1 MHNVVLEAGRIEI
14 HPVQLIEFESRGRLL
29 IIGSAE
35 AVSAVAAHCQPLTIS
50 ACVTDSSTVT
60 SDDVTLLAGELDS
73 LTGWLGEFDAV
84 IAGQT
89 LRFDLVLDLTDS
101 PILKQ
106 KVSPL
111 GYFAPGENQQAL
123 AEAIQQLPDLIGI
136 FDKPRYFQYK
146 PNICAHSRRG
156 IQGCNQCLE
165 ACPAEAISHAGDEVR
180 VDPNLCQGCGSCVA
194 VCPSGAM
201 NYALPTLDVSLERLR
216 SMMQQYDEL
225 ETQPPHILIHDE
237 SNAQTLLEM
246 RGHELTDNVITFSI
260 EEIGA
265 LSMPFWLAAMAYGA
279 AGVTVWDA
287 LTHSDHDWQELQ
299 QQITLTNELLNGMGY
314 STAIHW
320 HQGNDFTALKSHI
333 QQLPKTEAATPSRF
347 AGMDNKRRVSTMA
360 LSHLYENAPSPQA
373 EIKLEKPAPF
383 GEILVDK
390 QACTLCM
397 SCVSVCP
404 VGALVDGVDKP
415 QLNFIEDLCVQCGI
429 CETACPENAISL
441 APRYLYQRD
450 QARQKRILHEE
461 AIFHCISCA
470 KPFAT
475 QKMIDT
481 ITAKLKDH
489 HMFQGAAL
497 EQLKMCEDCRVKAM
511 FKKG

>member
-35 AVSAVAAHCQPLTIS
+35 AVSAVAPHCQPLTIS
-50 ACVTDSSTVT
+50 AVITDDAAISSEIVTVLNNDLV
-60 SDDVTLLAGELDS
+60 S
-73 LTGWLGEFDAV
+73 LTGWLGEFDAIV
-84 IAGQT
+84 AGQS
-89 LRFDLVLDLTDS
+89 LRFDLILDLSDS
-101 PILKQ
+101 PILKH

-111 GYFAPGENQQAL
+111 GYFAPGDNQQAL
-123 AEAIQQLPDLIGI
+123 AEALQQLPELIGI

-156 IQGCNQCLE
+156 ISGCNQCLE

-216 SMMQQYDEL
+216 SMMQQYAEL

-237 SNAQTLLEM
+237 ANAQTLLEM
-246 RGHELTDNVITFSI
+246 RGHELANNVITFSI

-279 AGVTVWDA
+279 ADVTVWDA
-287 LTHSDHDWQELQ
+287 LTHSDHDWRELQ
-299 QQITLTNELLNGMGY
+299 QQMQLSNELLKGMGY
-314 STAIHW
+314 PAAIYW
-320 HQGNDFTALKSHI
+320 HQGNDFSALKSHL
-333 QQLPKTEAATPSRF
+333 QQRPEREAVSPSLF
-347 AGMDNKRRVSTMA
+347 AGIDNKRRVSTMA
-360 LSHLYENAPSPQA
+360 LSHLYENAPAPQA
-373 EIKLEKPAPF
+373 EIKLEKPSPF

-429 CETACPENAISL
+429 CETACPENAITL

>member
-29 IIGSAE
+29 IIGSGE

-50 ACVTDSSTVT
+50 ACLTDSATVT

-89 LRFDLVLDLTDS
+89 LRFDLVLDLSDS

-123 AEAIQQLPDLIGI
+123 AEALQQLPDLIGI

-279 AGVTVWDA
+279 AGVTAVVPA
-287 LTHSDHDWQELQ
+287 HLGGE
-299 QQITLTNELLNGMGY
+299 
-314 STAIHW
+314 
-320 HQGNDFTALKSHI
+320 
-333 QQLPKTEAATPSRF
+333 
-347 AGMDNKRRVSTMA
+347 RVG
-360 LSHLYENAPSPQA
+360 L
-373 EIKLEKPAPF
+373 
-383 GEILVDK
+383 
-390 QACTLCM
+390 
-397 SCVSVCP
+397 
-404 VGALVDGVDKP
+404 
-415 QLNFIEDLCVQCGI
+415 
-429 CETACPENAISL
+429 
-441 APRYLYQRD
+441 
-450 QARQKRILHEE
+450 
-461 AIFHCISCA
+461 
-470 KPFAT
+470 
-475 QKMIDT
+475 
-481 ITAKLKDH
+481 
-489 HMFQGAAL
+489 
-497 EQLKMCEDCRVKAM
+497 
-511 FKKG
+511 